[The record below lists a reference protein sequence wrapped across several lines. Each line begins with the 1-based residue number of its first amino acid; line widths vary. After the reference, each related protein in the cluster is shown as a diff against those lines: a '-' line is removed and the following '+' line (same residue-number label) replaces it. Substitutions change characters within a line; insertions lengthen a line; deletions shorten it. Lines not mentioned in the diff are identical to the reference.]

1 MTTKDKNKLKDILI
15 DLGLDP
21 KTPVD
26 DLWKNSGDMME
37 KAMLLW
43 TRWKCLTDLYFLGAE
58 VLGMKEARRK
68 RPGGKWFYLLDDKFH
83 GWMCNALS
91 SNGDKIFQ
99 PSYKMCVLIAGAFPC
114 CINGTVV
121 VDFIQKPSPI
131 MKVSAMV

>member
-43 TRWKCLTDLYFLGAE
+43 MDGS
-58 VLGMKEARRK
+58 V
-68 RPGGKWFYLLDDKFH
+68 
-83 GWMCNALS
+83 
-91 SNGDKIFQ
+91 
-99 PSYKMCVLIAGAFPC
+99 
-114 CINGTVV
+114 
-121 VDFIQKPSPI
+121 
-131 MKVSAMV
+131 